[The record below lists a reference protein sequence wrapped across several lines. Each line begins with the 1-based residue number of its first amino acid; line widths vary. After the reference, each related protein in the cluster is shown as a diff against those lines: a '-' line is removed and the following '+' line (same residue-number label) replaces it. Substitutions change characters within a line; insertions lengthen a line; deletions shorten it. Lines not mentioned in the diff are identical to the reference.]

1 MVPQVQPPAAEQI
14 KLGARTA
21 GPFLTHFDAANR
33 SERCASWQLSRA
45 LELGKAGQIL
55 KRHELDAV
63 DHARPR
69 WNMPIC
75 VTATI
80 SKTRG
85 AACRGASLR
94 ETRCFD
100 PLRNSYQLHRSTARV
115 GRALSEVLRERRLR
129 AFHRAWMLV
138 ENAPLQSGTPRVNSE
153 LMNHPPPVSA
163 GGFSNAAPVPSRT
176 VKS

>member
-1 MVPQVQPPAAEQI
+1 MVPHVQPPAAEQI

-85 AACRGASLR
+85 AAWSG
-94 ETRCFD
+94 
-100 PLRNSYQLHRSTARV
+100 RV
-115 GRALSEVLRERRLR
+115 
-129 AFHRAWMLV
+129 
-138 ENAPLQSGTPRVNSE
+138 TPR
-153 LMNHPPPVSA
+153 
-163 GGFSNAAPVPSRT
+163 NAMF
-176 VKS
+176 